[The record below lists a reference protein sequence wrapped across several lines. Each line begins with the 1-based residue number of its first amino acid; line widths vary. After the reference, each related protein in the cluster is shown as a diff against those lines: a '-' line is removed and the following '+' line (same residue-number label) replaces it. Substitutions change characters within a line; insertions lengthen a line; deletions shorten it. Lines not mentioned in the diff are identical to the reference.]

1 MGSTPSRTP
10 VKTITVSLNDAC
22 AANPSTVDTSS
33 TATDACERTDLSG
46 HDRVVDLEK
55 QLSECETRC
64 QEAEEQAKTSEKQVS
79 MFPD

>member
-22 AANPSTVDTSS
+22 AANPST
-33 TATDACERTDLSG
+33 ATEACERTDLSG

-64 QEAEEQAKTSEKQVS
+64 REAEEQAKTSEKQVS